1 MTLGEKLCK
10 YRRERKMSQEE
21 VAEKLNITIPEDI
34 DAKANKVT
42 GGVQ

>member
-21 VAEKLNITIPEDI
+21 VAEKLNITRQMISRWEHDTSPRY
-34 DAKANKVT
+34 
-42 GGVQ
+42 